1 MGFHECYQI
10 MNDQQSVANKN
21 ERTSR
26 ISEVHLR
33 LVCSTNQV
41 KWPNTDFRSSCVE
54 NKWELMRI
62 LGPGTD
68 KTHTA
73 TK

>member
-1 MGFHECYQI
+1 MRFQECYPI
-10 MNDQQSVANKN
+10 MNYQQSVANKN

-26 ISEVHLR
+26 ISEIHLR

-54 NKWELMRI
+54 NKWELSRI
-62 LGPGTD
+62 MGQGTD
-68 KTHTA
+68 NITTA